1 MFLKQSILSD
11 AVQNTEGL
19 KIVYDDLAPY
29 AKENST
35 VSITKPGLTPSK
47 GLHPRKGLYP
57 KSTVIEQEFP
67 ELKRD
72 DILYPGYAL
81 CFPKFALLNGKYI
94 NFPDNPLPYGYIS
107 PEVSNDSGDFGY
119 VKQIQGL
126 KPHTG
131 LRPAM
136 FLYPKSTVQKSVD
149 FPKLTVTFNQKFT
162 SVGLLFTFNM
172 MSGDYCAKM
181 RIKWYAD
188 NNLLSDME
196 FSPDSVRYFCNNYV
210 RGYNRIEI
218 TFLKTS
224 KPIRPVFVTR
234 IDYGIYRD
242 FLDNELLERN
252 CLQEINAISES
263 ISINTL
269 NFTVRTTSDIP
280 FDLQKKQKLSL
291 YFNGGL
297 IGNFYLKNGAR
308 KNKTDYH
315 MDAHD
320 AVGVLDG
327 NEFAGGIY
335 TGQTV
340 SEVIA
345 QIFEGEDFN
354 YLLDE
359 SFSDVQL
366 HGYIPYTSKRNALVY
381 ICFAIGAIADT
392 SNYDG
397 IVVYPQENA
406 LSGEFLPDEVFSGVT
421 LEHSDIVTG
430 IRLTV
435 HSYQESEETQ
445 ELYNGDLN
453 GTAEV
458 IFNEPYHDL
467 EISGGSIGDHGNN
480 YAYITGTGGNVK
492 LTGKK
497 YNHLTSSILKEN
509 PDITFN
515 KNIREVTDATLV
527 YSGNA
532 QQVLDRVYAYY
543 QRAENV
549 VGDVLIGN
557 KKLGQK
563 VKIDTDYDGYRT
575 GIIESYNY
583 SFSPNEIK
591 AEVKIH
597 E

>member
-35 VSITKPGLTPSK
+35 VFFATTGLKPRI
-47 GLHPRKGLYP
+47 GLHPGIGLHP
-57 KSTVIEQEFP
+57 KTTGIGKEYP
-67 ELKRD
+67 ELKRND
-72 DILYPGYAL
+72 VTYPGYAL
-81 CFPKFALLNGKYI
+81 CFPRFSLLNGKYI

-107 PEVSNDSGDFGY
+107 PEVSNADGYFGY
-119 VKQIQGL
+119 NEDIKV
-126 KPHTG
+126 P
-131 LRPAM
+131 
-136 FLYPKSTVQKSVD
+136 V
-149 FPKLTVTFNQKFT
+149 LTVLFNQKFT
-162 SVGLLFTFNM
+162 SVGILITFNI
-172 MSGDYCAKM
+172 MSGDYCPQIKV
-181 RIKWYAD
+181 KWYSD
-188 NNLLSDME
+188 NLVLSDMD
-196 FSPDSVRYFCNNYV
+196 FFPDSARYFCNNYV
-210 RGYNRIEI
+210 RGYNKLEI
-218 TFLKTS
+218 SFIKTS

-252 CLQEINAISES
+252 CLQEINPISES

-269 NFTVRTTSDIP
+269 NFTVRTTSNIP
-280 FDLQKKQKLSL
+280 FDLQKKQKLTL
-291 YFNGGL
+291 YFNGEL
-297 IGNFYLKNGAR
+297 LGNFYLKNGAR

-315 MDAHD
+315 MDSHD

-340 SEVIA
+340 SDILTQLFA
-345 QIFEGEDFN
+345 GEDFN
-354 YLLDE
+354 YLLDT
-359 SFSDVQL
+359 SFADIPIY
-366 HGYIPYTSKRNALVY
+366 GYIPYTTKRNALVY

-397 IVVYPQENA
+397 IVIYPQPNA
-406 LSGEFLPDEVFSGVT
+406 LSGEFTHDEVFSGVT

-435 HSYQESEETQ
+435 HSYQKSEEVQ
-445 ELYNGDLN
+445 ELYNDNLN

-458 IFNEPYHDL
+458 IFNEPYHSL
-467 EISGGSIGDHGNN
+467 VITGGTLGKHGDNF
-480 YAYITGTGGNVK
+480 AYITGTGGNVT
-492 LTGKK
+492 LTGKRYK
-497 YNHLTSSILKEN
+497 HLTSSLLKEN
-509 PDITFN
+509 PDIVFN
-515 KNIREVTDATLV
+515 KNIREVKDATLV
-527 YSGNA
+527 HSGNA
-532 QQVLDRVYAYY
+532 QEVLDRVYEYY

-549 VGDVLIGN
+549 IGDVLVN
-557 KKLGQK
+557 DKKLGQE
-563 VKIDTDYDGYRT
+563 VRIDTDYDGYRT

>member
-359 SFSDVQL
+359 SFSDVPL

>member
-11 AVQNTEGL
+11 AVQNMEGL

-35 VSITKPGLTPSK
+35 VFFATTGLKPRIGLHPGK
-47 GLHPRKGLYP
+47 GLHPKTTGIGKEY
-57 KSTVIEQEFP
+57 P
-67 ELKRD
+67 ELKRND
-72 DILYPGYAL
+72 VTYPGYAL
-81 CFPKFALLNGKYI
+81 CLPRFSLLNGKYI

-107 PEVSNDSGDFGY
+107 PEVSNSDGNFGY
-119 VKQIQGL
+119 NEDIKV
-126 KPHTG
+126 P
-131 LRPAM
+131 
-136 FLYPKSTVQKSVD
+136 V
-149 FPKLTVTFNQKFT
+149 LTVFFNQKFT
-162 SVGLLFTFNM
+162 SVGILITFNI
-172 MSGDYCAKM
+172 MSGDYCPQIKV
-181 RIKWYAD
+181 KWYSD
-188 NNLLSDME
+188 NVVLSDMD
-196 FSPDSVRYFCNNYV
+196 FFPDSARYFCNNYV
-210 RGYNRIEI
+210 RGYNKLEI
-218 TFLKTS
+218 SFIKTS

-252 CLQEINAISES
+252 CLQEINPISES

-269 NFTVRTTSDIP
+269 NFIVRTTSNIP
-280 FDLQKKQKLSL
+280 FDLQKKQKLTL
-291 YFNGGL
+291 YFNGEL
-297 IGNFYLKNGAR
+297 LGNFYLKNGAR

-315 MDAHD
+315 MDSHD
-320 AVGVLDG
+320 AIGVLDG

-340 SEVIA
+340 SDILT
-345 QIFEGEDFN
+345 QLFEGEDFN
-354 YLLDE
+354 YLLDT
-359 SFSDVQL
+359 SFADIPVY
-366 HGYIPYTSKRNALVY
+366 GYIPYTTKRNALVY
-381 ICFAIGAIADT
+381 ICFSIGAIADT

-397 IVVYPQENA
+397 IVIYPQPNA
-406 LSGEFLPDEVFSGVT
+406 LSGEFTHDEVFSGVT

-435 HSYQESEETQ
+435 HSYQKSEEAQ
-445 ELYNGDLN
+445 ELYNDNLN

-458 IFNEPYHDL
+458 IFNEPYHSL
-467 EISGGSIGDHGNN
+467 VITGGTLGKHGDNF
-480 YAYITGTGGNVK
+480 AYITGTGGNVT
-492 LTGKK
+492 LTGKRYK
-497 YNHLTSSILKEN
+497 HLTSSLLKEN
-509 PDITFN
+509 PDIVFN

-527 YSGNA
+527 HSGNA
-532 QQVLDRVYAYY
+532 QEVLDRVYEYY

-549 VGDVLIGN
+549 IGDVLVN
-557 KKLGQK
+557 DKKLGQE
-563 VKIDTDYDGYRT
+563 VRIDTDYDGYRT

>member
-359 SFSDVQL
+359 SFSDVPL

-397 IVVYPQENA
+397 IVIYPQENA

-515 KNIREVTDATLV
+515 KNIREITDATLV

>member
-35 VSITKPGLTPSK
+35 VFFETTGLKPRI
-47 GLHPRKGLYP
+47 GLHPGIGLHP
-57 KSTVIEQEFP
+57 KTTGIGKEYP
-67 ELKRD
+67 ELKRND
-72 DILYPGYAL
+72 VTYPGYAL
-81 CFPKFALLNGKYI
+81 CFPRFSLLNGKYI

-107 PEVSNDSGDFGY
+107 PEVSNADGNFGY
-119 VKQIQGL
+119 NEDIKV
-126 KPHTG
+126 P
-131 LRPAM
+131 
-136 FLYPKSTVQKSVD
+136 V
-149 FPKLTVTFNQKFT
+149 LTVLFNQKFT
-162 SVGLLFTFNM
+162 SVGILITFNI
-172 MSGDYCAKM
+172 MSGDYCPQIKV
-181 RIKWYAD
+181 KWYSD
-188 NNLLSDME
+188 NVVLSDMD
-196 FSPDSVRYFCNNYV
+196 FFPDSARYFCNNYV
-210 RGYNRIEI
+210 RGYNKLEI
-218 TFLKTS
+218 SFIKTS

-252 CLQEINAISES
+252 CLQEINPISES

-269 NFTVRTTSDIP
+269 NFTVRTTSNIP
-280 FDLQKKQKLSL
+280 FDLQKKQKLTL
-291 YFNGGL
+291 YFNGEL
-297 IGNFYLKNGAR
+297 LGNFYLKNGAR

-315 MDAHD
+315 MDSHD
-320 AVGVLDG
+320 AIGVLDG

-340 SEVIA
+340 SDILT
-345 QIFEGEDFN
+345 QLFEGEDFN
-354 YLLDE
+354 YLLDT
-359 SFSDVQL
+359 SFADIPIY
-366 HGYIPYTSKRNALVY
+366 GYIPYTTKRNALVY
-381 ICFAIGAIADT
+381 ICFSIGAIADT

-397 IVVYPQENA
+397 IVIYPQPNA
-406 LSGEFLPDEVFSGVT
+406 LSGEFTHDEVFSGVT

-435 HSYQESEETQ
+435 HSYQKSEEVQ
-445 ELYNGDLN
+445 ELYNDNLN

-458 IFNEPYHDL
+458 IFNEPYHSL
-467 EISGGSIGDHGNN
+467 VITGGTLGKHGDNF
-480 YAYITGTGGNVK
+480 AYITGTGGNVT
-492 LTGKK
+492 LTGKRYK
-497 YNHLTSSILKEN
+497 HLTSSLLKEN
-509 PDITFN
+509 PDIVFN

-527 YSGNA
+527 HSGNA
-532 QQVLDRVYAYY
+532 QEVLDRVYEYY

-549 VGDVLIGN
+549 IGDVLVN
-557 KKLGQK
+557 DKKLGQE
-563 VKIDTDYDGYRT
+563 VRIDTDYDGYRT

>member
-1 MFLKQSILSD
+1 MFLKRSILSD
-11 AVQNTEGL
+11 AEKNTEGL

-35 VSITKPGLTPSK
+35 VSITEPGLRPRK
-47 GLHPRKGLYP
+47 GLFPRKGLYP
-57 KSTVIEQEFP
+57 RKTVIRQEFP

-72 DILYPGYAL
+72 DVVYPGYAL
-81 CFPKFALLNGKYI
+81 CFPRFSLLNGKYI
-94 NFPDNPLPYGYIS
+94 NFPEKPLPYGYIS
-107 PEVSNDSGDFGY
+107 PEVSNENGEFGY
-119 VKQIQGL
+119 VKQSL
-126 KPHTG
+126 G
-131 LRPAM
+131 LRPQAGLHPGR
-136 FLYPKSTVQKSVD
+136 FL
-149 FPKLTVTFNQKFT
+149 FPKKTTNSEVGIPALTVTFNQKFT
-162 SVGLLFTFNM
+162 SVGLLFTFNT

-181 RIKWYAD
+181 KIRWYSG
-188 NNLLSDME
+188 NKLLSDME
-196 FSPDSVRYFCNNYV
+196 FLPDSVRYFCSNYV
-210 RGYNRIEI
+210 RGYDRLEI

-224 KPIRPVFVTR
+224 KPVRPVFITR

-242 FLDNELLERN
+242 FLDDELLERN

-269 NFTVRTTSDIP
+269 NFTVRTKSSIP

-291 YFNGGL
+291 YFNGELLGV
-297 IGNFYLKNGAR
+297 FYLKNGAR

-327 NEFAGGIY
+327 NEFEGGVY

-340 SEVIA
+340 SEVLE
-345 QIFEGEDFN
+345 QIFEGEDFK

-359 SFSDVQL
+359 TLADIPL
-366 HGYIPYTSKRNALVY
+366 IGYIPYTSKRNALVY

-397 IVVYPQENA
+397 VIIYPQQTE
-406 LSGEFLPDEVFSGVT
+406 LSAEFSHDEVFSGVT

-435 HSYQESEETQ
+435 HSYQKSEDTQ
-445 ELYNGDLN
+445 ELYNDSLD
-453 GTAEV
+453 GTAE
-458 IFNEPYHDL
+458 IILSEPYYDL
-467 EISGGSIGDHGNN
+467 SITGGKIVKSGDN
-480 YAYITGTGGNVK
+480 YAYISGTGENVT

-497 YNHLTSSILKEN
+497 YSHFTSSILKEN
-509 PDITFN
+509 PDIVFN
-515 KNIREVTDATLV
+515 KHIQEVTDATLV
-527 YSGNA
+527 HNGNA

-549 VGDVLIGN
+549 SGEVLIGD

-563 VKIDTDYDGYRT
+563 IKIDTDYDGYRT

>member
-11 AVQNTEGL
+11 AEQNTEGL
-19 KIVYDDLAPY
+19 KIVYDDVAPY
-29 AKENST
+29 AKDNST
-35 VSITKPGLTPSK
+35 ASITRPGLKPRK
-47 GLHPRKGLYP
+47 VLHPGPGLHPRP
-57 KSTVIEQEFP
+57 TVMEQELP

-72 DILYPGYAL
+72 DVSYPGYAL
-81 CFPKFALLNGKYI
+81 CLPKFSLLNGRYI

-107 PEVSNDSGDFGY
+107 PEVSDEQGMFGY
-119 VKQIQGL
+119 VKRTQGL
-126 KPHTG
+126 KPKPVLHPG
-131 LRPAM
+131 M
-136 FLYPKSTVQKSVD
+136 FLHPKATTETLIES
-149 FPKLTVTFNQKFT
+149 PMLTVTFNQKFT
-162 SVGLLFTFNM
+162 SVGLFFTFNT
-172 MSGDYCAKM
+172 MSGDYCSKM
-181 RIKWYAD
+181 RIKWYGD
-188 NNLLSDME
+188 DGLLSDME
-196 FSPDSVRYFCNNYV
+196 FSPTSVRYFCNNYV
-210 RGYNRIEI
+210 RGYNKLEI
-218 TFLKTS
+218 IFLQTS

-242 FLDNELLERN
+242 FLDDELLETN

-280 FDLQKKQKLSL
+280 FDLQKKQKLTL
-291 YFNGGL
+291 YFNGEL

-315 MDAHD
+315 MDSHD

-335 TGQTV
+335 TGQPV
-340 SEVIA
+340 SEVLDK
-345 QIFEGEDFN
+345 IFEDEDFN

-359 SFSDVQL
+359 SFSDIPL
-366 HGYIPYTSKRNALVY
+366 YGYIPYTTKRNALVY

-397 IVVYPQENA
+397 IVIYPQDDD
-406 LSGEFLPDEVFSGVT
+406 LSGEFSPDEVFSGVT

-435 HSYQESEETQ
+435 HSYQKSDEAQ
-445 ELYNGDLN
+445 ELYNDDLT

-458 IFNEPYHDL
+458 IFNEPYHSL
-467 EISGGSIGDHGNN
+467 EITGGRIDRYGDN
-480 YAYITGTGGNVK
+480 YAYITGTGGNVT
-492 LTGKK
+492 LTGKR
-497 YNHLTSSILKEN
+497 YNHLTSSIIKEN
-509 PDITFN
+509 PDIVFN

-527 YSGNA
+527 HNGNA
-532 QQVLDRVYAYY
+532 QQVIDRIYAYY

-563 VKIDTDYDGYRT
+563 VRIDTDYDGYRA

-583 SFSPNEIK
+583 SFSSNEIK

>member
-35 VSITKPGLTPSK
+35 VFFATTGLKPRI
-47 GLHPRKGLYP
+47 GLHPGIGLHP
-57 KSTVIEQEFP
+57 KTTGIGKEYP
-67 ELKRD
+67 ELKRND
-72 DILYPGYAL
+72 VTYPGYAL
-81 CFPKFALLNGKYI
+81 CFPRFSLLNGKYI

-107 PEVSNDSGDFGY
+107 PEVSNADGNFGY
-119 VKQIQGL
+119 NEDIKV
-126 KPHTG
+126 P
-131 LRPAM
+131 
-136 FLYPKSTVQKSVD
+136 V
-149 FPKLTVTFNQKFT
+149 LTVLFNQKFT
-162 SVGLLFTFNM
+162 SVGILITFNM
-172 MSGDYCAKM
+172 MSGDYCPEIKV
-181 RIKWYAD
+181 KWYSD
-188 NNLLSDME
+188 NVVLSDMD
-196 FSPDSVRYFCNNYV
+196 FFPDSARYFCNNYV
-210 RGYNRIEI
+210 RGYNKLEI
-218 TFLKTS
+218 SFIKTS

-252 CLQEINAISES
+252 CLQEINPISES

-269 NFTVRTTSDIP
+269 NFTVRTTSNIP
-280 FDLQKKQKLSL
+280 FDLQKKQKLTL
-291 YFNGGL
+291 YFNGEL
-297 IGNFYLKNGAR
+297 LGNFYLKNGAR

-315 MDAHD
+315 MDSHD
-320 AVGVLDG
+320 AIGVLDG

-340 SEVIA
+340 SDILT
-345 QIFEGEDFN
+345 QLFEGEDFN
-354 YLLDE
+354 YLLE
-359 SFSDVQL
+359 TSFADIPIY
-366 HGYIPYTSKRNALVY
+366 GYIPYTTKRNALVY
-381 ICFAIGAIADT
+381 ICFSIGAIADT

-397 IVVYPQENA
+397 IVIYPQPNA
-406 LSGEFLPDEVFSGVT
+406 LSGEFTHDEVFSGVT

-435 HSYQESEETQ
+435 HSYQKSEEVQ
-445 ELYNGDLN
+445 ELYNDNLN

-458 IFNEPYHDL
+458 IFNEPYHSL
-467 EISGGSIGDHGNN
+467 VITGGTLGKHGDNF
-480 YAYITGTGGNVK
+480 AYITGTGGNVT
-492 LTGKK
+492 LTGKRYK
-497 YNHLTSSILKEN
+497 HLTSSLLKEN
-509 PDITFN
+509 PDIVFN

-527 YSGNA
+527 HSGNA
-532 QQVLDRVYAYY
+532 QEVLDRVYEYY

-549 VGDVLIGN
+549 IGDVLVN
-557 KKLGQK
+557 DKKLGQE
-563 VKIDTDYDGYRT
+563 VRIDTDYDGYRT

>member
-35 VSITKPGLTPSK
+35 VFFATTGLKPRIGLHPGK
-47 GLHPRKGLYP
+47 GLHPKTTGIGKEY
-57 KSTVIEQEFP
+57 P
-67 ELKRD
+67 ELKRND
-72 DILYPGYAL
+72 VTYPGYAL
-81 CFPKFALLNGKYI
+81 CFPRFSLLNGKYI

-107 PEVSNDSGDFGY
+107 PEVSNADGNFGY
-119 VKQIQGL
+119 NEDIKV
-126 KPHTG
+126 P
-131 LRPAM
+131 M
-136 FLYPKSTVQKSVD
+136 
-149 FPKLTVTFNQKFT
+149 LTVLFNQKFT
-162 SVGLLFTFNM
+162 SVGILITFNI
-172 MSGDYCAKM
+172 MSGDYCPQIKV
-181 RIKWYAD
+181 KWYSD
-188 NNLLSDME
+188 NVVLSDMD
-196 FSPDSVRYFCNNYV
+196 FFPDSARYFCNNYV
-210 RGYNRIEI
+210 RGYNKLEI
-218 TFLKTS
+218 SFIKTS

-252 CLQEINAISES
+252 CLQEINPISES

-269 NFTVRTTSDIP
+269 NFTVRTTSNIP
-280 FDLQKKQKLSL
+280 FDLQKKQKLTL
-291 YFNGGL
+291 YFNGEL
-297 IGNFYLKNGAR
+297 LGNFYLKNGAR

-315 MDAHD
+315 MDSHD
-320 AVGVLDG
+320 AIGVLDG

-340 SEVIA
+340 SDILT
-345 QIFEGEDFN
+345 QLFEGEDFN
-354 YLLDE
+354 YLLDT
-359 SFSDVQL
+359 SFADISIY
-366 HGYIPYTSKRNALVY
+366 GYIPYTTKRNALVY

-397 IVVYPQENA
+397 IVIYPQPNA
-406 LSGEFLPDEVFSGVT
+406 LSGEFTHDEVFSGVT

-435 HSYQESEETQ
+435 HSYQKSEEVQ
-445 ELYNGDLN
+445 ELYNDNLN

-458 IFNEPYHDL
+458 IFNEPYHSL
-467 EISGGSIGDHGNN
+467 VITGGTLGKHGDN
-480 YAYITGTGGNVK
+480 YAYITGTGGNVT
-492 LTGKK
+492 LTGKRYK
-497 YNHLTSSILKEN
+497 HLTSSLLKEN
-509 PDITFN
+509 PDIVFN
-515 KNIREVTDATLV
+515 KNIREVKDATLV
-527 YSGNA
+527 HSGNA
-532 QQVLDRVYAYY
+532 QEVLDRVYEYY

-549 VGDVLIGN
+549 IGDVLVN
-557 KKLGQK
+557 DKKLGQE
-563 VKIDTDYDGYRT
+563 VRIDTDYDGYRT

>member
-136 FLYPKSTVQKSVD
+136 FLYPKSTVQKPVD

-181 RIKWYAD
+181 KIKWYAD

-359 SFSDVQL
+359 SFSDVPL

-397 IVVYPQENA
+397 IVIYPQENA

-515 KNIREVTDATLV
+515 KNIREITDATLV

-575 GIIESYNY
+575 GIVESYNY

>member
-35 VSITKPGLTPSK
+35 VFFASAGLKPRR
-47 GLHPRKGLYP
+47 GLHPRKGLVP
-57 KSTVIEQEFP
+57 KAITIEEEYP

-72 DILYPGYAL
+72 DVVYPGYAL
-81 CFPKFALLNGKYI
+81 CFPRFSLLNGKYI

-107 PEVSNDSGDFGY
+107 PEVSDSYGNFGY
-119 VKQIQGL
+119 TESTNGL
-126 KPHTG
+126 KPQVG
-131 LRPAM
+131 LHPGL
-136 FLYPKSTVQKSVD
+136 FLNPRTSSTQFIKE
-149 FPKLTVTFNQKFT
+149 PILTVTFNQKFT
-162 SVGLLFTFNM
+162 SVGILITFNM
-172 MSGDYCAKM
+172 MSGDYCTK
-181 RIKWYAD
+181 IKVKWFSD
-188 NNLLSDME
+188 NEVLSDME
-196 FSPDSVRYFCNNYV
+196 FSPDSTRYFCNNYV
-210 RGYNRIEI
+210 RGYNKLEI
-218 TFLKTS
+218 IFLQTS

-242 FLDNELLERN
+242 FLDNELLERS

-269 NFTVRTTSDIP
+269 NFTVRTTSNIP
-280 FDLQKKQKLSL
+280 FDLQKKQKLAL
-291 YFNGGL
+291 YFNGEL
-297 IGNFYLKNGAR
+297 LGNFYLKNGAR

-315 MDAHD
+315 MDSHD

-327 NEFAGGIY
+327 NEFVGGIY

-340 SEVIA
+340 SEVLA
-345 QIFEGEDFN
+345 QLFAGEDFN
-354 YLLDE
+354 YLLDD
-359 SFSDVQL
+359 SFSDIPL
-366 HGYIPYTSKRNALVY
+366 YGYIPYTTKRNALVY

-397 IVVYPQENA
+397 IVIYPQENV
-406 LSGEFLPDEVFSGVT
+406 LSGEFLPNEVFSGVT

-435 HSYQESEETQ
+435 HTYQKSDDTQ
-445 ELYNGDLN
+445 ELYNDILN

-458 IFNEPYHDL
+458 IFNEPYHSL
-467 EISGGSIGDHGNN
+467 EITGGTIGQYGDN
-480 YAYITGTGGNVK
+480 YAYITGIGANVT

-497 YNHLTSSILKEN
+497 YNHLTTSILKEN
-509 PDITFN
+509 PDIVFN

-527 YSGNA
+527 HNGNA
-532 QQVLDRVYAYY
+532 QQVLERVYAYY

-549 VGDVLIGN
+549 MGDVLIGN

>member
-1 MFLKQSILSD
+1 
-11 AVQNTEGL
+11 
-19 KIVYDDLAPY
+19 
-29 AKENST
+29 
-35 VSITKPGLTPSK
+35 
-47 GLHPRKGLYP
+47 
-57 KSTVIEQEFP
+57 
-67 ELKRD
+67 
-72 DILYPGYAL
+72 
-81 CFPKFALLNGKYI
+81 
-94 NFPDNPLPYGYIS
+94 
-107 PEVSNDSGDFGY
+107 
-119 VKQIQGL
+119 
-126 KPHTG
+126 
-131 LRPAM
+131 
-136 FLYPKSTVQKSVD
+136 
-149 FPKLTVTFNQKFT
+149 
-162 SVGLLFTFNM
+162 
-172 MSGDYCAKM
+172 MSGDYCTRM
-181 RIKWYAD
+181 RIKWYSD
-188 NNLLSDME
+188 NIILSDME
-196 FSPDSVRYFCNNYV
+196 FCPDSVRYFCNNYV
-210 RGYNRIEI
+210 RGYNKLEI
-218 TFLKTS
+218 TFLQTS

-269 NFTVRTTSDIP
+269 NFTVRTTSNIP
-280 FDLQKKQKLSL
+280 FDLQKKQKLTL
-291 YFNGGL
+291 YFNGEL

-335 TGQTV
+335 TGQPV
-340 SEVIA
+340 SEVLEK
-345 QIFEGEDFN
+345 IFENEDFN

-359 SFSDVQL
+359 SFSDIPL
-366 HGYIPYTSKRNALVY
+366 YGYIPYTTKRNALVY

-397 IVVYPQENA
+397 IVIYPQENA
-406 LSGEFLPDEVFSGVT
+406 LSGEFLSDEVFSGVT

-435 HSYQESEETQ
+435 HTYQKSDEAQ
-445 ELYNGDLN
+445 ELYNDTLN
-453 GTAEV
+453 GTAEI
-458 IFNEPYHDL
+458 IFSEPYHSLD
-467 EISGGSIGDHGNN
+467 IAGGIIGQHGDN
-480 YAYITGTGGNVK
+480 YAYITGTGGNVT
-492 LTGKK
+492 LTGKR
-497 YNHLTSSILKEN
+497 YNHLTTSILKEN
-509 PDITFN
+509 PDIVFN

-549 VGDVLIGN
+549 VGDVLIGT

>member
-57 KSTVIEQEFP
+57 KSTVIKQEFP

-94 NFPDNPLPYGYIS
+94 NFPDDPLSYGYIS

-136 FLYPKSTVQKSVD
+136 FLYPKSTVQKPVD

-340 SEVIA
+340 SEVTA

-359 SFSDVQL
+359 SFSDVPL

-397 IVVYPQENA
+397 IVIYPQENA

-563 VKIDTDYDGYRT
+563 VKIDTGYDGYRT
-575 GIIESYNY
+575 GIVESYNY

>member
-94 NFPDNPLPYGYIS
+94 NFPDDPLPYGYIS

-136 FLYPKSTVQKSVD
+136 FLYPKSTVQKPVD

-340 SEVIA
+340 SEVTA

-359 SFSDVQL
+359 SFSDVPL

-397 IVVYPQENA
+397 IVIYPQENA

-563 VKIDTDYDGYRT
+563 VKIDTGYDGYRT
-575 GIIESYNY
+575 GIVESYNY

>member
-94 NFPDNPLPYGYIS
+94 NFPDDPLPYGYIS

-131 LRPAM
+131 LRPTM
-136 FLYPKSTVQKSVD
+136 FLYPKSTVQKPVD

-340 SEVIA
+340 SEVTA

-359 SFSDVQL
+359 SFSDVPL

-397 IVVYPQENA
+397 IVIYPQENA

-575 GIIESYNY
+575 GIVESYNY

>member
-1 MFLKQSILSD
+1 M
-11 AVQNTEGL
+11 
-19 KIVYDDLAPY
+19 
-29 AKENST
+29 
-35 VSITKPGLTPSK
+35 
-47 GLHPRKGLYP
+47 
-57 KSTVIEQEFP
+57 
-67 ELKRD
+67 
-72 DILYPGYAL
+72 
-81 CFPKFALLNGKYI
+81 
-94 NFPDNPLPYGYIS
+94 
-107 PEVSNDSGDFGY
+107 
-119 VKQIQGL
+119 
-126 KPHTG
+126 
-131 LRPAM
+131 
-136 FLYPKSTVQKSVD
+136 
-149 FPKLTVTFNQKFT
+149 LTVTFNQKFT

-172 MSGDYCAKM
+172 MSGDYCTRM
-181 RIKWYAD
+181 RVKWYAD

-196 FSPDSVRYFCNNYV
+196 FSPESVRYFCNNYV
-210 RGYNRIEI
+210 RGYNKLEI
-218 TFLKTS
+218 TFLQTS

-280 FDLQKKQKLSL
+280 FDLQKKQKLTL
-291 YFNGGL
+291 YFNGEL

-335 TGQTV
+335 TGQPV
-340 SEVIA
+340 SEVLEK
-345 QIFEGEDFN
+345 IFENEDFN

-359 SFSDVQL
+359 SFSDIPL
-366 HGYIPYTSKRNALVY
+366 YGYIPYTTKRNALVY

-397 IVVYPQENA
+397 IVIYPQENA

-435 HSYQESEETQ
+435 HTYKKSNEAQ
-445 ELYNGDLN
+445 ELYNDTLN
-453 GTAEV
+453 GTAEI
-458 IFNEPYHDL
+458 IFSEPYHSLD
-467 EISGGSIGDHGNN
+467 IAGGIIGQHGDN
-480 YAYITGTGGNVK
+480 YAYITGTGGNVT
-492 LTGKK
+492 LTGKR
-497 YNHLTSSILKEN
+497 YNHLTTSILKEN
-509 PDITFN
+509 PDIVFN

-549 VGDVLIGN
+549 VGDVLIGT

>member
-35 VSITKPGLTPSK
+35 VFFATTGLKPRI
-47 GLHPRKGLYP
+47 GLHPGIGLHP
-57 KSTVIEQEFP
+57 KTTGIEKEYP
-67 ELKRD
+67 ELKRND
-72 DILYPGYAL
+72 VTYPGYAL
-81 CFPKFALLNGKYI
+81 CFPRFSLLNGKYI

-107 PEVSNDSGDFGY
+107 PEVSNADGYFGY
-119 VKQIQGL
+119 NEDIKV
-126 KPHTG
+126 P
-131 LRPAM
+131 
-136 FLYPKSTVQKSVD
+136 V
-149 FPKLTVTFNQKFT
+149 LTVLFNQKFT
-162 SVGLLFTFNM
+162 SVGILITFNI
-172 MSGDYCAKM
+172 MSGDYCPQIKV
-181 RIKWYAD
+181 KWYSD
-188 NNLLSDME
+188 NLVLSDMD
-196 FSPDSVRYFCNNYV
+196 FFPDSARYFCNNYV
-210 RGYNRIEI
+210 RGYNKLEI
-218 TFLKTS
+218 SFIKTS

-252 CLQEINAISES
+252 CLQEINPISES

-269 NFTVRTTSDIP
+269 NFTVRTTSNIP
-280 FDLQKKQKLSL
+280 FDLQKKQKLTL
-291 YFNGGL
+291 YFNGEL
-297 IGNFYLKNGAR
+297 LGNFYLKNGAR

-315 MDAHD
+315 MDSHD

-340 SEVIA
+340 SDILTQLFA
-345 QIFEGEDFN
+345 GEDFN
-354 YLLDE
+354 YLLDT
-359 SFSDVQL
+359 SFADIPIY
-366 HGYIPYTSKRNALVY
+366 GYIPYTTKRNALVY

-397 IVVYPQENA
+397 IVIYPQPNA
-406 LSGEFLPDEVFSGVT
+406 LSGEFTHDEVFSGVT

-435 HSYQESEETQ
+435 HSYQKSEEVQ
-445 ELYNGDLN
+445 ELYNDNLN

-458 IFNEPYHDL
+458 IFNEPYHSL
-467 EISGGSIGDHGNN
+467 VITGGTLGKHGDNF
-480 YAYITGTGGNVK
+480 AYITGTGGNVT
-492 LTGKK
+492 LTGKRYK
-497 YNHLTSSILKEN
+497 HLTSSLLKEN
-509 PDITFN
+509 PDIVFN
-515 KNIREVTDATLV
+515 KNIREVKDATLV
-527 YSGNA
+527 HSGNA
-532 QQVLDRVYAYY
+532 QEVLDRVYEYY

-549 VGDVLIGN
+549 IGDVLVN
-557 KKLGQK
+557 DKKLGQE
-563 VKIDTDYDGYRT
+563 VRIDTDYDGYRT

>member
-1 MFLKQSILSD
+1 MFI
-11 AVQNTEGL
+11 
-19 KIVYDDLAPY
+19 
-29 AKENST
+29 
-35 VSITKPGLTPSK
+35 
-47 GLHPRKGLYP
+47 
-57 KSTVIEQEFP
+57 
-67 ELKRD
+67 
-72 DILYPGYAL
+72 
-81 CFPKFALLNGKYI
+81 
-94 NFPDNPLPYGYIS
+94 
-107 PEVSNDSGDFGY
+107 
-119 VKQIQGL
+119 
-126 KPHTG
+126 
-131 LRPAM
+131 
-136 FLYPKSTVQKSVD
+136 
-149 FPKLTVTFNQKFT
+149 
-162 SVGLLFTFNM
+162 
-172 MSGDYCAKM
+172 
-181 RIKWYAD
+181 
-188 NNLLSDME
+188 
-196 FSPDSVRYFCNNYV
+196 
-210 RGYNRIEI
+210 
-218 TFLKTS
+218 
-224 KPIRPVFVTR
+224 TR

-242 FLDNELLERN
+242 FLDDELLERN

-269 NFTVRTTSDIP
+269 NFTVRTKSSIP

-291 YFNGGL
+291 YFNGELLGV
-297 IGNFYLKNGAR
+297 FYLKNGAR

-327 NEFAGGIY
+327 SEFEGGVY

-340 SEVIA
+340 SEVLE
-345 QIFEGEDFN
+345 QIFEGEDFK

-359 SFSDVQL
+359 TLADIPL
-366 HGYIPYTSKRNALVY
+366 IGYIPYTSKRNALVY

-397 IVVYPQENA
+397 VIIYPQQTE
-406 LSGEFLPDEVFSGVT
+406 LSAEFSHDEVFSGVT

-435 HSYQESEETQ
+435 HSYQKSEDTQ
-445 ELYNGDLN
+445 ELYNDSLD
-453 GTAEV
+453 GTAEI
-458 IFNEPYHDL
+458 IFSEPYYDL
-467 EISGGSIGDHGNN
+467 SITGGKIVKSGDN
-480 YAYITGTGGNVK
+480 YAYISGTGENVT

-497 YNHLTSSILKEN
+497 YSHFTSSILKEN
-509 PDITFN
+509 PDIVFN
-515 KNIREVTDATLV
+515 KHIQEVTDATLV
-527 YSGNA
+527 HNGNA

-549 VGDVLIGN
+549 SGEVLVGD

-563 VKIDTDYDGYRT
+563 IKIDTDYDGYRT

>member
-35 VSITKPGLTPSK
+35 VFFATTGLKPRI
-47 GLHPRKGLYP
+47 GLHPGIGLHP
-57 KSTVIEQEFP
+57 KTTGIGKEYP
-67 ELKRD
+67 ELKRND
-72 DILYPGYAL
+72 VTYPGYAL
-81 CFPKFALLNGKYI
+81 CFPRFSLLNGKYI

-107 PEVSNDSGDFGY
+107 PEVSNADGNFGY
-119 VKQIQGL
+119 NEDIKV
-126 KPHTG
+126 P
-131 LRPAM
+131 
-136 FLYPKSTVQKSVD
+136 V
-149 FPKLTVTFNQKFT
+149 LTVLFNQKFT
-162 SVGLLFTFNM
+162 SVGILITFNI
-172 MSGDYCAKM
+172 MSGDYCPQIKV
-181 RIKWYAD
+181 KWYSD
-188 NNLLSDME
+188 NVVLSDMD
-196 FSPDSVRYFCNNYV
+196 FFPDSARYFCNNYV
-210 RGYNRIEI
+210 RGYNKLEI
-218 TFLKTS
+218 SFIKTS

-252 CLQEINAISES
+252 CLQEINPISES

-269 NFTVRTTSDIP
+269 NFTVRTTSNIP
-280 FDLQKKQKLSL
+280 FDLQKKQKLTL
-291 YFNGGL
+291 YFNGEL
-297 IGNFYLKNGAR
+297 LGNFYLKNGAR

-315 MDAHD
+315 MDSHD
-320 AVGVLDG
+320 AIGVLDG

-340 SEVIA
+340 SDILT
-345 QIFEGEDFN
+345 QLFEGEDFN
-354 YLLDE
+354 YLLDT
-359 SFSDVQL
+359 SFADIPIY
-366 HGYIPYTSKRNALVY
+366 GYIPYTTKRNALVY
-381 ICFAIGAIADT
+381 ICFSIGAIADT

-397 IVVYPQENA
+397 IVIYPQPNA
-406 LSGEFLPDEVFSGVT
+406 LSGEFTHDEVFSGVT

-435 HSYQESEETQ
+435 HSYQKSEEVQ
-445 ELYNGDLN
+445 ELYNDNLN

-458 IFNEPYHDL
+458 IFNEPYHSL
-467 EISGGSIGDHGNN
+467 VITGGTLGKHGDNF
-480 YAYITGTGGNVK
+480 AYITGTGGNVT
-492 LTGKK
+492 LTGKRYK
-497 YNHLTSSILKEN
+497 HLTSSLLKEN
-509 PDITFN
+509 PDIVFN

-527 YSGNA
+527 HSGNA
-532 QQVLDRVYAYY
+532 QEVLDRVYEYY

-549 VGDVLIGN
+549 IGDVLVN
-557 KKLGQK
+557 DKKLGQE
-563 VKIDTDYDGYRT
+563 VRIDTDYDGYRT

>member
-11 AVQNTEGL
+11 AVQNMEGL

-35 VSITKPGLTPSK
+35 VFFATTGLKPRIGLHPEK
-47 GLHPRKGLYP
+47 GLHPKTTGIGKEY
-57 KSTVIEQEFP
+57 P
-67 ELKRD
+67 ELKRND
-72 DILYPGYAL
+72 VTYPGYAL
-81 CFPKFALLNGKYI
+81 CLPRFSLLNGKYI

-107 PEVSNDSGDFGY
+107 PEVSNSDGNFGY
-119 VKQIQGL
+119 NEDIKV
-126 KPHTG
+126 P
-131 LRPAM
+131 
-136 FLYPKSTVQKSVD
+136 V
-149 FPKLTVTFNQKFT
+149 LTVFFNQKFT
-162 SVGLLFTFNM
+162 SVGILITFNI
-172 MSGDYCAKM
+172 MSGDYCPQIKV
-181 RIKWYAD
+181 KWYSD
-188 NNLLSDME
+188 NVVLSDMD
-196 FSPDSVRYFCNNYV
+196 FFPDSARYFCNNYV
-210 RGYNRIEI
+210 RGYNKLEI
-218 TFLKTS
+218 SFIKTS

-252 CLQEINAISES
+252 CLQEINSISES

-269 NFTVRTTSDIP
+269 NFTVRTTSNIP
-280 FDLQKKQKLSL
+280 FDLQKKQKLTL
-291 YFNGGL
+291 YFNGEL
-297 IGNFYLKNGAR
+297 LGNFYLKNGAR

-315 MDAHD
+315 MDSHD
-320 AVGVLDG
+320 AIGVLDG

-340 SEVIA
+340 SDILT
-345 QIFEGEDFN
+345 QLFEGEDFN
-354 YLLDE
+354 YLLDT
-359 SFSDVQL
+359 SFADIPVY
-366 HGYIPYTSKRNALVY
+366 GYIPYTTKRNALVY
-381 ICFAIGAIADT
+381 ICFSIGAIADT

-397 IVVYPQENA
+397 IVIYPQPNA
-406 LSGEFLPDEVFSGVT
+406 LSGEFTHDEVFSGVT

-435 HSYQESEETQ
+435 HSYQKSEEAQ
-445 ELYNGDLN
+445 ELYNDNLN

-458 IFNEPYHDL
+458 IFNEPYHSL
-467 EISGGSIGDHGNN
+467 VITGGTLGKHGDNF
-480 YAYITGTGGNVK
+480 AYITGTGGNVT
-492 LTGKK
+492 LTGKRYK
-497 YNHLTSSILKEN
+497 HLTSSLLKEN
-509 PDITFN
+509 PDIVFN

-527 YSGNA
+527 HSGNA
-532 QQVLDRVYAYY
+532 QEVLDRVYEYY

-549 VGDVLIGN
+549 IGDVLVN
-557 KKLGQK
+557 DKKLGQE
-563 VKIDTDYDGYRT
+563 VRIDTDYDGYRT

>member
-35 VSITKPGLTPSK
+35 VFFATTGLKPRI
-47 GLHPRKGLYP
+47 GLHPGIGLHP
-57 KSTVIEQEFP
+57 KTTGIGKEYP
-67 ELKRD
+67 ELKRND
-72 DILYPGYAL
+72 VTYPGYAL
-81 CFPKFALLNGKYI
+81 CFPRFSLLNGKYI

-107 PEVSNDSGDFGY
+107 PEVSNADGYFGY
-119 VKQIQGL
+119 NEDIKV
-126 KPHTG
+126 P
-131 LRPAM
+131 
-136 FLYPKSTVQKSVD
+136 V
-149 FPKLTVTFNQKFT
+149 LTVLFNQKFT
-162 SVGLLFTFNM
+162 SVGILITFNI
-172 MSGDYCAKM
+172 MSGDYCPQ
-181 RIKWYAD
+181 INVKWYSD
-188 NNLLSDME
+188 NVVLSDMD
-196 FSPDSVRYFCNNYV
+196 FFPDSARYFCNNYV
-210 RGYNRIEI
+210 RGYNKLEI
-218 TFLKTS
+218 SFIKTS

-252 CLQEINAISES
+252 CLQEINPISES

-269 NFTVRTTSDIP
+269 NFTVRTTSNIP
-280 FDLQKKQKLSL
+280 FDLQKKQKLTL
-291 YFNGGL
+291 YFNGEL
-297 IGNFYLKNGAR
+297 LGNFYLKNGAR

-315 MDAHD
+315 MDSHD
-320 AVGVLDG
+320 AIGVLDG

-340 SEVIA
+340 SDILT
-345 QIFEGEDFN
+345 QLFEGEDFN
-354 YLLDE
+354 YLLDT
-359 SFSDVQL
+359 SFADIPIY
-366 HGYIPYTSKRNALVY
+366 GYIPYTTKRNALVY

-397 IVVYPQENA
+397 IVIYPQPNA
-406 LSGEFLPDEVFSGVT
+406 LSGEFTHDEVFSGVT

-435 HSYQESEETQ
+435 HSYQKSEEVQ
-445 ELYNGDLN
+445 ELYNDNLN

-458 IFNEPYHDL
+458 IFNEPYHSL
-467 EISGGSIGDHGNN
+467 VITGGTLGKHGDN
-480 YAYITGTGGNVK
+480 YAYITGTGGNVT
-492 LTGKK
+492 LTGKRYK
-497 YNHLTSSILKEN
+497 HLTSSLLKEN
-509 PDITFN
+509 PDIVFN
-515 KNIREVTDATLV
+515 KNIREVKDATLV
-527 YSGNA
+527 HSGNA
-532 QQVLDRVYAYY
+532 QEVLDRVYEYY

-549 VGDVLIGN
+549 IGDVLVN
-557 KKLGQK
+557 DKKLGQE
-563 VKIDTDYDGYRT
+563 VRIDTDYDGYRT